1 MSIKAHEPCQ
11 VRKEAAISGNFY
23 VIIVFHREVRKLNII
38 SYYFFSR
45 GDIMS
50 YTALYRKYR
59 PKTFEEVVGQ
69 EHITRTLRNQI
80 ISGRVGHAY
89 LLNGGRGTGK
99 TSTAKILARA
109 INCLNPQDG
118 NPCNECEICKS
129 ALNGSLTDIVEM
141 DAASNNS
148 VEDIRAIRDEV
159 NFLPTAAKYRVY
171 IIDEVHMLSI
181 GAFNALLKTLEEPP
195 AHVKF
200 ILATTEPQKLPATI
214 LSRCQRFDFKRI
226 KPSDIILRMKEIAH
240 GDKLNISEDAY
251 ELLGRL
257 ADGSMR
263 DGLSI
268 LERVVSAC
276 GNSITAKNITAT
288 LGISTAESI
297 FQITD
302 AIEKGDVNKIISV
315 IDNVMSDGK
324 DLRVFID
331 SLIKNFRDML
341 ICKITEDS
349 SAMLDYNAEDM
360 VKLKALSDKM
370 SFEKISHATSVL
382 SDAQADTKWMKS
394 PRIVYELALI
404 KLARPEYD
412 DSPSAVMDRL
422 ASLESKVKNGAVTDT
437 SSLSER
443 ISNLEEKVKNGITV
457 QPTETVK
464 KKEVTEKKKTSVR
477 LYNPIPKEEL
487 TSDNPIVKVAKNW
500 DNISRTMCNSAG
512 YLKAALMNRNIT
524 IDSDGIILLF
534 NPKEKGAYNIAAAYK
549 DKMQVIFKRAS
560 GTDFAVKVAYEN
572 DIQEELVD
580 FWNLPG
586 GNGEVNEPTK
596 VSDDPLDNLVANFGE
611 IVENVDESEFMEYD
625 SSKDNFSQSS
635 LDDNNDEDD
644 DNAPE
649 EFLEGKE
656 LSPEDDNN

>member
-1 MSIKAHEPCQ
+1 MAHQ
-11 VRKEAAISGNFY
+11 AI
-23 VIIVFHREVRKLNII
+23 
-38 SYYFFSR
+38 
-45 GDIMS
+45 
-50 YTALYRKYR
+50 YRKWR
-59 PKTFEEVVGQ
+59 PMVFEDIVGQ
-69 EHITRTLRNQI
+69 GHITQTLKNQI
-80 ISGRVGHAY
+80 LNDKIGHAY
-89 LLNGGRGTGK
+89 LFCGTRGTGK
-99 TSTAKILARA
+99 TTCAKVLSRA
-109 INCLNPQDG
+109 VNCLNPHDG
-118 NPCNECEICKS
+118 SPCNECEVCKGI
-129 ALNGSLTDIVEM
+129 LDGSILDVKEI
-141 DAASNNS
+141 DAASNNG
-148 VEDIRAIRDEV
+148 VDNIREIRDDV
-159 NFLPTAAKYRVY
+159 RYVSTNAKYTVY
-171 IIDEVHMLSI
+171 IIDEVHMLST

-195 AHVKF
+195 EHVIF
-200 ILATTEPQKLPATI
+200 ILATTEAHKVPQTI

-276 GNSITAKNITAT
+276 GNSITAENITAT

-315 IDNVMSDGK
+315 IDNIMSDGK

-370 SFEKISHATSVL
+370 SFEKISNATSVL

-422 ASLESKVKNGAVTDT
+422 ASLENKVKNGAVTDT

-443 ISNLEEKVKNGITV
+443 ISNLEEKVKNGVTV

-572 DIQEELVD
+572 DIQEELID

-586 GNGEVNEPTK
+586 GNGEVNEPIQ

-611 IVENVDESEFMEYD
+611 IVENVDESEFTEYD

-635 LDDNNDEDD
+635 LDDNNSEDD

>member
-1 MSIKAHEPCQ
+1 MAHQ
-11 VRKEAAISGNFY
+11 AI
-23 VIIVFHREVRKLNII
+23 
-38 SYYFFSR
+38 
-45 GDIMS
+45 
-50 YTALYRKYR
+50 YRKWR
-59 PKTFEEVVGQ
+59 PMVFEDIVGQ
-69 EHITRTLRNQI
+69 GHITQTLKNQI
-80 ISGRVGHAY
+80 LNDKIGHAY
-89 LLNGGRGTGK
+89 LFCGTRGTGK
-99 TSTAKILARA
+99 TTCAKVLSRA
-109 INCLNPQDG
+109 VNCLNPHDG
-118 NPCNECEICKS
+118 SPCNECEVCKGI
-129 ALNGSLTDIVEM
+129 LDGSILDVKEI
-141 DAASNNS
+141 DAASNNG
-148 VEDIRAIRDEV
+148 VDNIREIRDDV
-159 NFLPTAAKYRVY
+159 RYVSTNAKYTVY
-171 IIDEVHMLSI
+171 IIDEVHMLST

-195 AHVKF
+195 EHVIF
-200 ILATTEPQKLPATI
+200 ILATTEAHKVPQTI

-276 GNSITAKNITAT
+276 GNSITAENITAT

-315 IDNVMSDGK
+315 IDNIMSDGK

-370 SFEKISHATSVL
+370 SFEKISHETSVL

-422 ASLESKVKNGAVTDT
+422 ASLENKVKNGAVTDT

-443 ISNLEEKVKNGITV
+443 ISNLEEKVKNGVTV

-572 DIQEELVD
+572 DIQEELID

-586 GNGEVNEPTK
+586 GNGEVNEPID

-611 IVENVDESEFMEYD
+611 IVENVDESEFTEYD

-635 LDDNNDEDD
+635 LDDNNGEDD

>member
-1 MSIKAHEPCQ
+1 MAHQ
-11 VRKEAAISGNFY
+11 AI
-23 VIIVFHREVRKLNII
+23 
-38 SYYFFSR
+38 
-45 GDIMS
+45 
-50 YTALYRKYR
+50 YRKWR
-59 PKTFEEVVGQ
+59 PMVFEDIVGQ
-69 EHITRTLRNQI
+69 GHITQTLKNQI
-80 ISGRVGHAY
+80 LNDKIGHAY
-89 LLNGGRGTGK
+89 LFCGTRGTGK
-99 TSTAKILARA
+99 TTCAKVLSRA
-109 INCLNPQDG
+109 VNCLNPHEVLAT
-118 NPCNECEICKS
+118 NVKY
-129 ALNGSLTDIVEM
+129 AKVFWTAVFWTLKKLTRRQTTVSTIFRE
-141 DAASNNS
+141 
-148 VEDIRAIRDEV
+148 IRDDV
-159 NFLPTAAKYRVY
+159 RYVSTNAKYTVY
-171 IIDEVHMLSI
+171 IIDEVHMLST

-195 AHVKF
+195 EHVIF
-200 ILATTEPQKLPATI
+200 ILATTEAHKVPQTI

-276 GNSITAKNITAT
+276 GNSITAENITAT

-315 IDNVMSDGK
+315 IDSVMSDGK

-422 ASLESKVKNGAVTDT
+422 ASLESKV
-437 SSLSER
+437 
-443 ISNLEEKVKNGITV
+443 
-457 QPTETVK
+457 
-464 KKEVTEKKKTSVR
+464 
-477 LYNPIPKEEL
+477 
-487 TSDNPIVKVAKNW
+487 
-500 DNISRTMCNSAG
+500 
-512 YLKAALMNRNIT
+512 
-524 IDSDGIILLF
+524 
-534 NPKEKGAYNIAAAYK
+534 
-549 DKMQVIFKRAS
+549 
-560 GTDFAVKVAYEN
+560 
-572 DIQEELVD
+572 
-580 FWNLPG
+580 
-586 GNGEVNEPTK
+586 
-596 VSDDPLDNLVANFGE
+596 
-611 IVENVDESEFMEYD
+611 
-625 SSKDNFSQSS
+625 
-635 LDDNNDEDD
+635 
-644 DNAPE
+644 
-649 EFLEGKE
+649 
-656 LSPEDDNN
+656 

>member
-1 MSIKAHEPCQ
+1 MAHQ
-11 VRKEAAISGNFY
+11 AI
-23 VIIVFHREVRKLNII
+23 
-38 SYYFFSR
+38 
-45 GDIMS
+45 
-50 YTALYRKYR
+50 YRKWR
-59 PKTFEEVVGQ
+59 PMVFEDIVGQ
-69 EHITRTLRNQI
+69 GHITQTLKNQI
-80 ISGRVGHAY
+80 LNDKIGHAY
-89 LLNGGRGTGK
+89 LFCGTRGTGK
-99 TSTAKILARA
+99 TTCAKVLSRA
-109 INCLNPQDG
+109 VNCLNPHDG
-118 NPCNECEICKS
+118 SPCNECEVCKGI
-129 ALNGSLTDIVEM
+129 LDGSILDVKEI
-141 DAASNNS
+141 DAASNNG
-148 VEDIRAIRDEV
+148 VDNIREIRDDV
-159 NFLPTAAKYRVY
+159 RYVSTNAKYTVY
-171 IIDEVHMLSI
+171 IIDEVHMLST

-195 AHVKF
+195 EHVIF
-200 ILATTEPQKLPATI
+200 ILATTEAHKVPQTI

-276 GNSITAKNITAT
+276 GNSITAENITAT

-315 IDNVMSDGK
+315 IDNIMSDGK

-422 ASLESKVKNGAVTDT
+422 ASLENKVKNGAVTDT

-443 ISNLEEKVKNGITV
+443 ISNLEEKVKNGVTV

-464 KKEVTEKKKTSVR
+464 KK
-477 LYNPIPKEEL
+477 
-487 TSDNPIVKVAKNW
+487 DW

-572 DIQEELVD
+572 DIQEELID

-586 GNGEVNEPTK
+586 GNGEVNEPIQ

-611 IVENVDESEFMEYD
+611 IVENVDESEFTEYD

-635 LDDNNDEDD
+635 LDDNNSEDD

>member
-1 MSIKAHEPCQ
+1 MAHQ
-11 VRKEAAISGNFY
+11 AI
-23 VIIVFHREVRKLNII
+23 
-38 SYYFFSR
+38 
-45 GDIMS
+45 
-50 YTALYRKYR
+50 YRKWR
-59 PKTFEEVVGQ
+59 PMVFEDIVGQ
-69 EHITRTLRNQI
+69 GHITQTLKNQI
-80 ISGRVGHAY
+80 LNDKIGHAY
-89 LLNGGRGTGK
+89 LFCGTRGTGK
-99 TSTAKILARA
+99 TTCAKVLSRA
-109 INCLNPQDG
+109 VNCLNPHDG
-118 NPCNECEICKS
+118 SPCNECEVCKGI
-129 ALNGSLTDIVEM
+129 LDGSILDVKEI
-141 DAASNNS
+141 DAASNNG
-148 VEDIRAIRDEV
+148 VDNIREIRDDV
-159 NFLPTAAKYRVY
+159 RYVSTNAKYTVY
-171 IIDEVHMLSI
+171 IIDEVHMLST

-195 AHVKF
+195 EHVIF
-200 ILATTEPQKLPATI
+200 ILATTEAHKVPQTI

-268 LERVVSAC
+268 LERVISAC
-276 GNSITAKNITAT
+276 GNSITAENITAT

-315 IDNVMSDGK
+315 IDNIMSDGK

-370 SFEKISHATSVL
+370 FFEKFSHATSVL
-382 SDAQADTKWMKS
+382 SDAQADTKGMKS

-443 ISNLEEKVKNGITV
+443 ISNLEEKVKNGITM

-586 GNGEVNEPTK
+586 GNGEVSEPIQ

-611 IVENVDESEFMEYD
+611 IIENVDESEFTEYD

-635 LDDNNDEDD
+635 LDDNNSEDD

-656 LSPEDDNN
+656 LSSEDDNN

>member
-1 MSIKAHEPCQ
+1 MAHQ
-11 VRKEAAISGNFY
+11 AI
-23 VIIVFHREVRKLNII
+23 
-38 SYYFFSR
+38 
-45 GDIMS
+45 
-50 YTALYRKYR
+50 YRKWR
-59 PKTFEEVVGQ
+59 PMVFEDIVGQ
-69 EHITRTLRNQI
+69 GHITQTLKNQI
-80 ISGRVGHAY
+80 LNDKIGHAY
-89 LLNGGRGTGK
+89 LFCGTRGTGK
-99 TSTAKILARA
+99 TTCAKVLSRA
-109 INCLNPQDG
+109 VNCLNPHDG
-118 NPCNECEICKS
+118 SPCNECEVCKGI
-129 ALNGSLTDIVEM
+129 LDGSILDVKEI
-141 DAASNNS
+141 DAASNNG
-148 VEDIRAIRDEV
+148 VDNIREIRDDV
-159 NFLPTAAKYRVY
+159 RYVSTNAKYTVY
-171 IIDEVHMLSI
+171 IIDEVHMLST

-195 AHVKF
+195 EHVIF
-200 ILATTEPQKLPATI
+200 ILATTEAHKVPQTI

-276 GNSITAKNITAT
+276 GNSITAENITAT

-315 IDNVMSDGK
+315 IDNIMSDGK

-360 VKLKALSDKM
+360 VKLKALADKM

-422 ASLESKVKNGAVTDT
+422 ASLENKVKNGAVTDT

-443 ISNLEEKVKNGITV
+443 ISNLEEKVKNGVTV

-572 DIQEELVD
+572 DIQEELID

-611 IVENVDESEFMEYD
+611 IVENVDESEFTEYD

-635 LDDNNDEDD
+635 LDDNNSEDD